1 MKNIFRYSATP
12 VGAIMATCA
21 LIVALA
27 SFLLM
32 SRAGAAS
39 TDTARDGR
47 LVTIHDRGTEKVI
60 LTHAQSIKDALS
72 EANINLDAQDTI
84 EPALDEKLVA
94 TDYTVNIYRARPVIV
109 VDGAL
114 RQKVMTPYQT
124 ADKIAEDAGIELHDE
139 DKTTIAPSKNI
150 VSDGAGLEMTI
161 DRAVPFTLVLYGQ
174 KTQAYTQEATVGA
187 MLKEKKIKLGTDDT
201 LSAPETTS
209 MTANMTV
216 EIWRNGKQTAT
227 EEKEIPFDTEKV
239 QDADKEVGFREVK
252 TPGVKGK
259 RSVTYEI
266 EMKNGKEISRKEI
279 QSVVIEQPKK
289 QVEIVGAKPNVPTNP
304 GEAAKLGHQMM
315 LAYGFGED
323 QWSCL
328 YNLWQRESGWKTTAG
343 NPSSG
348 AYGIPQALPGS
359 KMGPGWQND
368 AAVQIRWGLGYIK
381 GRYNNPCGAWSAFLS
396 KGWY

>member
-12 VGAIMATCA
+12 VGVVMAACA
-21 LIVALA
+21 LVVALA

-72 EANINLDAQDTI
+72 EANINLDAQDTV

-124 ADKIAEDAGIELHDE
+124 AHKIAEDAGIELHDE

-174 KTQAYTQEATVGA
+174 KTQAYTQEATVGE

-209 MTANMTV
+209 ITANMTV

-227 EEKEIPFDTEKV
+227 EEKEIPFDTEKI

-252 TPGVKGK
+252 APGVKGK

-279 QSVVIEQPKK
+279 QSVIIEQPKK
-289 QVEIVGAKPNVPTNP
+289 QVEIVGTKMTNSFS
-304 GEAAKLGHQMM
+304 GSFAQA
-315 LAYGFGED
+315 LARLR
-323 QWSCL
+323 SCEGS
-328 YNLWQRESGWKTTAG
+328 YTSNTG
-343 NPSSG
+343 NGYYG
-348 AYGIPQALPGS
+348 AYQFDRQTWGGFKGYAVASDAPPAVQDEKAWLTYQRRGWQPWPS
-359 KMGPGWQND
+359 CSKKMGLQD
-368 AAVQIRWGLGYIK
+368 IYR
-381 GRYNNPCGAWSAFLS
+381 
-396 KGWY
+396 